1 MFDGLYFWNLIWSFF
16 TLLSL
21 VFVPVLFVMIY
32 LNTRGPGPVPARQ
45 QGLRPLPGEQGPEQ
59 SRSTPGSGP
68 HEPGVASRGPCG
80 PLRRRALRGPDLWV
94 SRDGRSRR

>member
-32 LNTRGPGPVPARQ
+32 LNTRGPRAGPGQAAGPAASAGRA
-45 QGLRPLPGEQGPEQ
+45 GAGAVEEHPGK
-59 SRSTPGSGP
+59 
-68 HEPGVASRGPCG
+68 
-80 PLRRRALRGPDLWV
+80 RAA
-94 SRDGRSRR
+94 